1 MTEDE
6 LEKVATSISIP
17 EICALYQKYKIQN
30 FRLNPFDN
38 EIKSIILHKE
48 NIIIYGE
55 NSTINDLT
63 TNYFDLDLP
72 TKLRIEMMM
81 NENDSQ
87 LLNDAQST
95 DEIFALFFEALLRSN
110 ENFVDKF
117 LRRFSSIPGNDF
129 TKKQILGRV
138 RNQLVRLN

>member
-1 MTEDE
+1 
-6 LEKVATSISIP
+6 
-17 EICALYQKYKIQN
+17 
-30 FRLNPFDN
+30 
-38 EIKSIILHKE
+38 
-48 NIIIYGE
+48 
-55 NSTINDLT
+55 
-63 TNYFDLDLP
+63 
-72 TKLRIEMMM
+72 MMM